1 MAKTNKT
8 SISKTIDTTKLSPYA
23 SLKNMQSW
31 RLTPVSDA
39 FLEKFCEDLAS
50 WSYQKD
56 AFCLTQFLRYY
67 GISER
72 VFYDWVRDHE
82 QVKNAHWIA
91 MTNLGDRREIGAITK
106 QFDAGIV
113 EKSLHMYS
121 STFAAAKNYDAKLK
135 RDEQGARYEDLTNC
149 VRDLVEQ
156 KWGDKEIAHGV
167 ED

>member
-1 MAKTNKT
+1 MKKTNK
-8 SISKTIDTTKLSPYA
+8 SSMPQKIDTTKTSPYA

-31 RLTPVSDA
+31 RLTPVSET
-39 FLEKFCEDLAS
+39 FLKKFCEDLIA

-67 GISER
+67 GVREYL
-72 VFYDWVRDHE
+72 FYDWVKRHPIVED
-82 QVKNAHWIA
+82 AHWIA

-106 QFDAGIV
+106 QYDAGII

-135 RDEQGARYEDLTNC
+135 RDEQGARTEDLTNC
-149 VRDLVEQ
+149 VRELVEQ
-156 KWGDKEIAHGV
+156 KWGDKKDNEL
-167 ED
+167 

>member
-1 MAKTNKT
+1 
-8 SISKTIDTTKLSPYA
+8 
-23 SLKNMQSW
+23 MQSW
-31 RLTPVSDA
+31 RLTPVSDT
-39 FLEKFCEDLAS
+39 FLDKFCEDLMN
-50 WSYQKD
+50 WSYQSN

-67 GISER
+67 GIHER

-82 QVKNAHWIA
+82 KVKYAHWVA

-106 QFDAGIV
+106 QFDAGII

-135 RDEQGARYEDLTNC
+135 RDEQSVHMEDLTNC

-156 KWGDKEIAHGV
+156 KWGDKNADKEEI
-167 ED
+167 